1 MSCPYGPC
9 DLRLSSD
16 NPTAVA
22 GRVLCGG
29 PAEQNTGGCGVS
41 RNIIKFIKSINTL
54 RLLQPRLRRDAPPEG
69 VVTVAAIVFGGSG
82 RGHMTVTHIAYSTA
96 RSPGISPGE
105 RRVVDGV
112 RHYPKQKR
120 GYWEEECPTQPIS
133 SPT

>member
-41 RNIIKFIKSINTL
+41 RNIIKFIKFINIS
-54 RLLQPRLRRDAPPEG
+54 G
-69 VVTVAAIVFGGSG
+69 V
-82 RGHMTVTHIAYSTA
+82 
-96 RSPGISPGE
+96 
-105 RRVVDGV
+105 GV
-112 RHYPKQKR
+112 RFVMSVHDGGR
-120 GYWEEECPTQPIS
+120 AGTRFDS
-133 SPT
+133 